1 MSIARLL
8 PPHVREGLPPH
19 HTASARI
26 LLRLLFI
33 LLVDQFPLDAHEQ
46 RKDPWEIKLFRGTL
60 LNARVAKEWL

>member
-1 MSIARLL
+1 MGIARLL
-8 PPHVREGLPPH
+8 PPHAREGLPPP

-46 RKDPWEIKLFRGTL
+46 KRPMGGQVIPRDFC
-60 LNARVAKEWL
+60 